1 MFRKSLVFL
10 LGASMVLSL
19 AGCGGSSGGG
29 EDTSKDYVQE
39 TKSDGDKKVISFYSW
54 SEMAE
59 QDFDKAVIAQY
70 EKEHPDVDVVEN
82 FIPYNEYL
90 SKMNTMAAADSMP
103 DVFKLPEANVM
114 EWGTKGAVLDLK
126 PLYDKVGIKPE
137 EKMLESAIFRSGD
150 NIWGAGCN
158 LATLALYYNKDLLK
172 EAGIEFPSTDADN
185 PWSWTEFVEN
195 AKKLTKDGNGKHSGE
210 DGFDSDN
217 ISVYGTMMPTDWV
230 VYMPLLYSNGSGIAS
245 KDGTKL
251 EINTE
256 KGVEVIQSIADLS
269 LKEQCAP
276 SVAMAKGAFADKST
290 MLMNGQVAMLIDG
303 SWALSNYTNEG
314 FDVGVAQIP
323 AFSQPANMSWTA
335 GICMSPKDADN
346 EEAFDFYC
354 YYTDFNNAITAAKE
368 NNVGL
373 GGLPQTFGVF
383 DGGENEKAWKSTYT
397 KVDES
402 ENCDAFKN
410 ILIHEGTRLGEN
422 VTLKNFPVIVDNTI
436 VPLLDNVWLGEQ
448 TAEEALGSLDVSS
461 ELQGTWN

>member
-1 MFRKSLVFL
+1 M
-10 LGASMVLSL
+10 
-19 AGCGGSSGGG
+19 
-29 EDTSKDYVQE
+29 
-39 TKSDGDKKVISFYSW
+39 
-54 SEMAE
+54 
-59 QDFDKAVIAQY
+59 
-70 EKEHPDVDVVEN
+70 
-82 FIPYNEYL
+82 
-90 SKMNTMAAADSMP
+90 
-103 DVFKLPEANVM
+103 
-114 EWGTKGAVLDLK
+114 
-126 PLYDKVGIKPE
+126 
-137 EKMLESAIFRSGD
+137 
-150 NIWGAGCN
+150 
-158 LATLALYYNKDLLK
+158 
-172 EAGIEFPSTDADN
+172 
-185 PWSWTEFVEN
+185 
-195 AKKLTKDGNGKHSGE
+195 
-210 DGFDSDN
+210 
-217 ISVYGTMMPTDWV
+217 
-230 VYMPLLYSNGSGIAS
+230 
-245 KDGTKL
+245 
-251 EINTE
+251 
-256 KGVEVIQSIADLS
+256 EVIQSIADLS

-373 GGLPQTFGVF
+373 GGLPQTLDVF